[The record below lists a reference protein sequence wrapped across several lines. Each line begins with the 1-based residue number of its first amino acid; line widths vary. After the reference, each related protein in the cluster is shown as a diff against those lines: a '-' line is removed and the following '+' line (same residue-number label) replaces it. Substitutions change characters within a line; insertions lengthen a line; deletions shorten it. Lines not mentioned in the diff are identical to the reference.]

1 MNIGDLTGHLAFGLI
16 AFSFVVKDIFW
27 LRVMSITASAFSIFY
42 NYFIPAEPMIIA
54 IGWNFIF
61 ITVNLYHIAIIVYEK
76 RPVKMSPKDREL
88 YDTMFKSMSPVEYL
102 KITTIRASIIRN
114 PANVM
119 DCVRNSL
126 ISRNA
131 IV

>member
-1 MNIGDLTGHLAFGLI
+1 MKKRHLVKLVTIIKDSLAAHRMADWDDKMDIGDLTGHLAFGLI

-61 ITVNLYHIAIIVYEK
+61 ITVNLYHIAVIVYEHVSC
-76 RPVKMSPKDREL
+76 RIFE
-88 YDTMFKSMSPVEYL
+88 
-102 KITTIRASIIRN
+102 N
-114 PANVM
+114 N
-119 DCVRNSL
+119 
-126 ISRNA
+126 
-131 IV
+131 